1 MNRFGDTQAG
11 GIAGR
16 QNGVMLPV
24 TNAAEKLE
32 NLLRA
37 QNDGQCLWFFRRR
50 NDITENPVPA
60 ERNFIE
66 ETQCCNRDED
76 RTGRQLLL
84 VGQVNLVVAD
94 MLGTQQFRGFF
105 EMACEQ
111 GDLLQIRG
119 LRIQGEIPHLHVFR
133 HALSKRSH
141 GGLLCEW
148 NCCTAAPPY
157 FRRRKLTNPADGTA
171 YGLKAVPPIT
181 A

>member
-1 MNRFGDTQAG
+1 MNRFGDAQAG

-24 TNAAEKLE
+24 ANAAEKLE

-37 QNDGQCLWFFRRR
+37 QNDGQCLRFFRRR
-50 NDITENPVPA
+50 DDIPENPVSV

-94 MLGTQQFRGFF
+94 LLGTQLFRGFF

-119 LRIQGEIPHLHVFR
+119 LRVQGEIPHLHVFR
-133 HALSKRSH
+133 HALSKGSH
-141 GGLLCEW
+141 GELLCEVEF
-148 NCCTAAPPY
+148 AAQQPLHASAKKTSQT
-157 FRRRKLTNPADGTA
+157 RSCHW
-171 YGLKAVPPIT
+171 
-181 A
+181 